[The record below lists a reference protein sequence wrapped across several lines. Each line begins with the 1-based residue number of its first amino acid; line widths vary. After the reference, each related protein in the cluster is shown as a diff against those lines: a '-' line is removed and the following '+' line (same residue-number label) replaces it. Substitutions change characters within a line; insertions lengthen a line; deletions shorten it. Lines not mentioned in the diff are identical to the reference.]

1 VHPDNKNHSIH
12 SWFARLDHT
21 ARNKA
26 TKPENNAKK
35 RTMTGTFLSGT
46 VPLTLSIVLILH
58 AAFSLQHYRAL
69 MQDILEDNASLPN
82 SLISTTTTTGA
93 AAVQHKDHDIAT
105 HIAIPLDIWL
115 EISIG
120 YGILVVSELW
130 SRGSMQPVLS
140 KGRRPRPIVAPVYR
154 TRDFDIYETRARGL
168 KL

>member
-1 VHPDNKNHSIH
+1 
-12 SWFARLDHT
+12 
-21 ARNKA
+21 
-26 TKPENNAKK
+26 
-35 RTMTGTFLSGT
+35 MTGTFLSGT

-69 MQDILEDNASLPN
+69 MQDILEDNTASLPN
-82 SLISTTTTTGA
+82 LIATTTTGA
-93 AAVQHKDHDIAT
+93 AVQHLDHDIAT

-115 EISIG
+115 ELAIG
-120 YGILVVSELW
+120 YFILVLSELW

-168 KL
+168 KF